1 MLHYTPSLVKKPLL
15 LFCAVWSLAGCG
27 GPEAPTQMLSTLKD
41 KGLGVIVDLVPS
53 PGQAPAIIAD
63 FVYQYLATP
72 CPKLDLAADVDG
84 AAMQLSPNAT
94 GSLGNDCQVGY
105 YLYPLPAPAPASRLT
120 ITDKSGS
127 VSLTANLLTPREIHW
142 DQTDGVT
149 LPSGTT
155 LSFAWSEPTDTLVLA
170 GAVFTDGT
178 TKQSVPPDV
187 QGNIARVVI
196 PDLTAGVWE
205 ILVSATVSV
214 PMMSCGGVKSCAVTM
229 LSQRTF
235 MLTVL

>member
-1 MLHYTPSLVKKPLL
+1 MKKPFLL
-15 LFCAVWSLAGCG
+15 LGAVWSLAGCD
-27 GPEAPTQMLSTLKD
+27 GPQAPTQTLSTLKD
-41 KGLGVIVDLVPS
+41 KGLGVIVDVVPS
-53 PGQAPAIIAD
+53 PGRAPAIIAN

-72 CPKLDLAADVDG
+72 CPTLDLAADVDG

-127 VSLTANLLTPREIHW
+127 VSLTANLLTPRALDW
-142 DQTDGVT
+142 DQADGAA
-149 LPSGTT
+149 LPAGTT

-178 TKQSVPPDV
+178 TKQSVAPDV

-196 PDLTAGVWE
+196 PDLAAGVWSV
-205 ILVSATVSV
+205 LVSATVSV
-214 PMMSCGGVKSCAVTM
+214 PMMSCGGVDSCAVTM
-229 LSQRTF
+229 ISQRTF